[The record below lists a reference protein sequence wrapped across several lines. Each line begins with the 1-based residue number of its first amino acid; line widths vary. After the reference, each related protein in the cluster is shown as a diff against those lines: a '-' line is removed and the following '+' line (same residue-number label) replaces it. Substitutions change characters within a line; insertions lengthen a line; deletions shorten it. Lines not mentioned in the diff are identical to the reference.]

1 MAKLIVAVGV
11 FRAVPPSVVCTENTL
26 FLVWTSPLV
35 FIISN
40 LRHVDNVQRKVRVY
54 CIIRLIIF

>member
-11 FRAVPPSVVCTENTL
+11 FKVGAVPPSTVVCTENTL

-35 FIISN
+35 FKSVLLSFLTFAI
-40 LRHVDNVQRKVRVY
+40 
-54 CIIRLIIF
+54 C